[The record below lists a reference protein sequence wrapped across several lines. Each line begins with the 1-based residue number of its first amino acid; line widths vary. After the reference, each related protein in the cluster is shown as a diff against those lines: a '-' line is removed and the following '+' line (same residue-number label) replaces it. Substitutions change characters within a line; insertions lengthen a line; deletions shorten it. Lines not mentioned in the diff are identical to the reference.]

1 MRFIWTAGIA
11 VLVTCSGCGR
21 MQESFQESFD
31 KSFKESC
38 RNGAVK
44 KGADQKVADK
54 FCDCALVKFKETKSM
69 EQAAKTCASEL
80 KIGTNSDR

>member
-1 MRFIWTAGIA
+1 MRFISTAAIA
-11 VLVTCSGCGR
+11 VLLTCSGCGR

-44 KGADQKVADK
+44 KGADQKIAEK
-54 FCDCALVKFKETKSM
+54 YCDCALGKFKETKSM
-69 EQAAKTCASEL
+69 EQAAKACVAEIKGS
-80 KIGTNSDR
+80 INSSR